1 MELGVNKTRVS
12 RRHRLARRRLGAK
25 WSSHVPAAGERQ
37 VWRRAR
43 AGRGE
48 QGRRQ
53 EPRGSQVTRTAPF
66 WLPSRLRL
74 PPAGSRHGLQKEAPH
89 MRCFT
94 APLPHHGR
102 ACASACLGRGPRD
115 TGTRGGQP
123 RPISLCIP
131 PAPCPGPRGAHCLSV
146 GATTRVSARWK
157 PAGESALEL
166 GRPAGGEAPK
176 HTEALPGN
184 PATQGPADER
194 EAVVRALPV
203 CVLEARLPTA
213 VSSGPLVLT

>member
-1 MELGVNKTRVS
+1 MEPGVNKTRVS

-53 EPRGSQVTRTAPF
+53 EPRGSRVTRTAPF

-102 ACASACLGRGPRD
+102 ACASACLGGGPRD
-115 TGTRGGQP
+115 TGTPGGQP
-123 RPISLCIP
+123 PLLLASASRQHPARGLGEPSASRSEP
-131 PAPCPGPRGAHCLSV
+131 PHVCRHDGSRQERAHWS
-146 GATTRVSARWK
+146 W
-157 PAGESALEL
+157 AGLRA
-166 GRPAGGEAPK
+166 GRPPNTQKLCQEIQRHKAPRMSVRLLC
-176 HTEALPGN
+176 ERFLFVCWRPDFLP
-184 PATQGPADER
+184 PS
-194 EAVVRALPV
+194 L
-203 CVLEARLPTA
+203 
-213 VSSGPLVLT
+213 LVLSF